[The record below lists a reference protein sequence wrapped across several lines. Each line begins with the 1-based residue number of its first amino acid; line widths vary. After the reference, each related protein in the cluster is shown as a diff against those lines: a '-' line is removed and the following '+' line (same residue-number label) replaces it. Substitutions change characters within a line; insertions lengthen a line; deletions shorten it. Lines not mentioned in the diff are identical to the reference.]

1 MRKRNV
7 CPACSGANG
16 ITTTRA
22 VGATVSPTLIFD
34 AIISAPLISC
44 ACNSSPVSR
53 NTRRRMTGHA
63 ALANYIR
70 VAIHPGTRFRV
81 VVVQA
86 ERVSVWLLQE
96 VDNLAVLM
104 CTLGQPFL

>member
-1 MRKRNV
+1 MRLQLF
-7 CPACSGANG
+7 SG
-16 ITTTRA
+16 IE
-22 VGATVSPTLIFD
+22 
-34 AIISAPLISC
+34 
-44 ACNSSPVSR
+44 

-70 VAIHPGTRFRV
+70 VTIHPGTRFRV

-104 CTLGQPFL
+104 GPLGQPFLLGLPFKR